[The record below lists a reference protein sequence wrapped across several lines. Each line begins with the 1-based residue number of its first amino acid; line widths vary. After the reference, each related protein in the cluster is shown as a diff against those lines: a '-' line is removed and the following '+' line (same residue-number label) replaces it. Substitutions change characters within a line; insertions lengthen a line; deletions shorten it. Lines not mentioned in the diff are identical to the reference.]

1 MRFFLILALICFS
14 SCQTTKRA
22 NYSQTQNN
30 TEFNK
35 DSSLIIRGIDISNA
49 PPEQQQII
57 LYMETLTQEQAFELL
72 KTFVKGEI
80 VYKTDST
87 KIK

>member
-14 SCQTTKRA
+14 SCQTTKRT

-30 TEFNK
+30 TELNK

-57 LYMETLTQEQAFELL
+57 LYMETLT
-72 KTFVKGEI
+72 
-80 VYKTDST
+80 
-87 KIK
+87 